1 MDMRIAIVGGKGTLG
16 GYVTAELARRGHDVR
31 VLSRSGEYRV
41 DLSTGEG
48 LPAALTDCDA
58 VVDASN
64 ASSPKRAR
72 QVLVEGSRRLL
83 AAEAEAGVAHH
94 VCISIVGCDQVPV
107 GYYQVKV
114 DQERVVEQAATAGW
128 SIVQATQFH
137 ELAASALAAAARF
150 RVLPVPG
157 MKLQTVAAAEVAGAV
172 ADVTE
177 GAPARGRIRVAGPRI
192 MMAAEVARTWRAVT
206 GRRALLV
213 PVPVPGRL
221 GRALRGGG
229 LTTSQPDICGTISF
243 GDWLASQARN
253 GGAGSAGQGS
263 AGQGSAGQG
272 SAGPGSAGQGSA
284 DPGSASSGPGGKV
297 SGRPSGHDIR
307 HDR

>member
-16 GYVTAELARRGHDVR
+16 GHVTAELARRGHDVR

-48 LPAALTDCDA
+48 LTEALADCDA

-114 DQERVVEQAATAGW
+114 DQEGVVEQAATAGW
-128 SIVQATQFH
+128 SIIQATQFH

-177 GAPARGRIRVAGPRI
+177 GKPARGRIRVAGPRI
-192 MMAAEVARTWRAVT
+192 MTATEVARTWRAVT

-213 PVPVPGRL
+213 RIPVPGRL
-221 GRALRGGG
+221 GRALRSGG
-229 LTTSQPDICGTISF
+229 LTTSQPDIRGTISF
-243 GDWLASQARN
+243 ADWLASQARD
-253 GGAGSAGQGS
+253 GGA
-263 AGQGSAGQG
+263 
-272 SAGPGSAGQGSA
+272 GSA
-284 DPGSASSGPGGKV
+284 DPGSANSVSANPGSASPEPGGGEI
-297 SGRPSGHDIR
+297 SGRPTGHDIR